1 MKTKRKK
8 IIALLICITIIIIIP
23 TIIYKNKKTNN
34 NIKKIIYN
42 TNKSFIKEHNIEG
55 ITFTNI
61 KCSYDG
67 KDSLIKYTITNKT
80 DKDIN
85 LKDYKVLVKD
95 KKGTIITYIYV
106 DFNKKLKPKE
116 QKQYRNSVVGVDL
129 SKAYSLELK
138 LNNKK

>member
-1 MKTKRKK
+1 MKTKNKK
-8 IIALLICITIIIIIP
+8 IIALLILIIIIILIP
-23 TIIYKNKKTNN
+23 IIKYNNKDN
-34 NIKKIIYN
+34 NIKKITYN
-42 TNKSFIKEHNIEG
+42 KNKSFIKEHNIEG

-67 KDSLIKYTITNKT
+67 KDSLISYTITNKT
-80 DKDIN
+80 DKDID

-129 SKAYSLELK
+129 SKAHSMELK

>member
-1 MKTKRKK
+1 MKTKKK
-8 IIALLICITIIIIIP
+8 ILITLFICIIIIIP
-23 TIIYKNKKTNN
+23 TIYYKNKNTNN

-42 TNKSFIKEHNIEG
+42 KNKSFTKEHNIEG

-67 KDSLIKYTITNKT
+67 KDSLISYIITNKT
-80 DKDIN
+80 DKDID

-95 KKGTIITYIYV
+95 KKGTVITNIYV
-106 DFNKKLKPKE
+106 DFNKKLKPNE
-116 QKQYRNSVVGVDL
+116 QKQYRNSIVDVDL
-129 SKAYSLELK
+129 SKAYSMELK